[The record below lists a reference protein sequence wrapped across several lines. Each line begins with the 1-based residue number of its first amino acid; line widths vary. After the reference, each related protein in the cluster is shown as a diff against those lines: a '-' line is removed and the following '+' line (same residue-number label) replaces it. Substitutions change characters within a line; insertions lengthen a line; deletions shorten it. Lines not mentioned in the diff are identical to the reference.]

1 MDRAVRGQVAKLKPA
16 HHITELRSP
25 YACRILVPMKKLL
38 SIVAA
43 ALMTGTTA
51 IAQDSNL
58 PEVPREFRAIWIATV
73 SNIDWPSRPG
83 LSAFEQQTELLA
95 ILNRAVKLNMN
106 AIVLQVRPATDALY
120 RSDLEPWTEYLTG
133 QMGRPPEPYY
143 DPLTF
148 AVEESHKRG
157 LELHAWFNPY
167 RSRHPSAKSEI
178 SQDHLNNKR
187 PALVRKYGRHLWLD
201 PGDTAVRRH
210 SVRVIAD
217 VVKRYD
223 VDGIHFDDYFY
234 PYKERDSANA
244 IIDFP
249 DSVTYA
255 AYVKSGGKLERDDWR
270 RNNVDTFIREVYRS
284 IKSTKPW
291 VKFGISPFGVWRAGV
306 PETIK
311 GFDAY
316 SELYADSK
324 KWINEGWVDYFT
336 PQLYWP
342 IARQDVA
349 YPVLLNWWVS
359 QNTKQRNMWPGNF
372 TSRVG
377 GTGENAWPVKEILDQ
392 ISVTRLQDGAT
403 GNVHFSARVF
413 MQNRDSINEKLL
425 AGPYAG
431 PALVPPSPWLDS
443 IAPRAPRAALSRH
456 AATRA
461 VVVDYVPGGQ
471 ERVFR
476 WVIRSRTGPDWTTI
490 VIPGPQLSHMFG
502 PASSKTPPD
511 EVVISAVDRVGNESR
526 PVTAKFGPRPTRS
539 TAARS
544 SR

>member
-95 ILNRAVKLNMN
+95 ILNRAVRLNMN

-120 RSDLEPWTEYLTG
+120 KSDLEPWTEYLTG

-201 PGDTAVRRH
+201 PGDSAVRRH

-502 PASSKTPPD
+502 PTSSKTPPD

>member
-1 MDRAVRGQVAKLKPA
+1 
-16 HHITELRSP
+16 
-25 YACRILVPMKKLL
+25 MKKLL

-95 ILNRAVKLNMN
+95 ILNRAVRLNMN

-120 RSDLEPWTEYLTG
+120 KSDLEPWTEYLTG

-201 PGDTAVRRH
+201 PGDSAVRRH